1 MFYSNNLQ
9 VENRKNVLVKEKK
22 SYKFT
27 FLLPS
32 CANDFLEKHSL
43 EYKPSI
49 EQKTFDK
56 IINLYYYI
64 DNN

>member
-32 CANDFLEKHSL
+32 CTKDFSEKRSV
-43 EYKPSI
+43 EYKPLI
-49 EQKTFDK
+49 EQKTFHK